1 MTSSLSWPAYWATK
15 PNPDADFYRWFASR
29 DAQTQKEILTGAP
42 PEVVARC
49 TARPVPVPNTQPPE
63 WWQVNGAPRPTQ
75 QINQQPKNEAL
86 QYWQNK
92 SIQKAPATKAP
103 AQKIVN
109 PKKKSRHLWTW
120 IILGYGLIFLACVL
134 PALLRMR

>member
-15 PNPDADFYRWFASR
+15 PNPDAEFYRWFASR

-49 TARPVPVPNTQPPE
+49 TQPTN
-63 WWQVNGAPRPTQ
+63 VSHAG
-75 QINQQPKNEAL
+75 NEAL
-86 QYWQNK
+86 RYWQNK
-92 SIQKAPATKAP
+92 SIQKAPTTKAP
-103 AQKIVN
+103 AQKVVK

-134 PALLRMR
+134 PALLRMIK